1 MEKLIIILHC
11 KHLIM
16 CNYSVKMFASIH
28 KKEYAC
34 RHVLYCMAGRRKCRG
49 VFVVMLLFHLFA
61 ALSCI
66 IATSVKERTVFRENV
81 FFI

>member
-34 RHVLYCMAGRRKCRG
+34 RHVLHGREAQMPRSFCCDAAGPLICCPL
-49 VFVVMLLFHLFA
+49 MHH
-61 ALSCI
+61 SD
-66 IATSVKERTVFRENV
+66 
-81 FFI
+81 